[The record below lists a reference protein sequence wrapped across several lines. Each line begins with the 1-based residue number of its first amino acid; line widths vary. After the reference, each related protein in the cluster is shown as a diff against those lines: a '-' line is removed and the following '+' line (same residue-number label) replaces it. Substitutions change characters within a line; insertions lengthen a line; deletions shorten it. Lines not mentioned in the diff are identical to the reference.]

1 MDSDTPTAEERDD
14 LGAIGALA
22 EPNRRAL
29 YEYVAG
35 RRDWVSRE
43 QAADAVGLQR
53 GIAAH
58 HLDRLADDGLLDID
72 YRRLNDRRGPGAGR
86 PAKVYRRAP
95 AEIAVSLPPRD
106 YELAGRLLADAVDR
120 AQRDGIPI
128 GRAIDQAAR
137 EEGRVIATDAKQEL
151 GRRASAAARRARLF
165 EELRSRGFEPE
176 TLDDGVT
183 VLHNCPFHQLAQQ
196 HTELICRMN
205 LCLLDSLLAELDGA
219 GLRAELEPEDGYCCV
234 RFHPGPRPS
243 AQSPPIAGVNRA
255 R

>member
-1 MDSDTPTAEERDD
+1 MERDD
-14 LGAIGALA
+14 LGTLGVLA
-22 EPNRRAL
+22 EPNRRTL

-58 HLDRLADDGLLDID
+58 HLDRLADDGLLEID
-72 YRRLNDRRGPGAGR
+72 YRRLNDRSGPGAGR

-95 AEIAVSLPPRD
+95 TEIAVSLPPRQ
-106 YELAGRLLADAVDR
+106 YELAGRLLAEAADES
-120 AQRDGIPI
+120 QRHGTPI
-128 GRAIDQAAR
+128 GDAIDEAAR
-137 EEGRVIATDAKQEL
+137 DAGRTIAIEAKREL
-151 GRRASAAARRARLF
+151 GRRSSAGARRAQLF
-165 EELRSRGFEPE
+165 QELRSRGFEPE

-183 VLHNCPFHQLAQQ
+183 VLHNCPFHQLAQE
-196 HTELICRMN
+196 HTELICGMN

-234 RFHPGPRPS
+234 RFHPG
-243 AQSPPIAGVNRA
+243 A
-255 R
+255 